1 MRAITFASYGGPDVL
16 ELTEQPDPVV
26 GPDSVLVRVR
36 AASVNPVDYKIRE
49 GYLQGAFVSHLPII
63 AGWDVAGVVEAVGP
77 AVRDHA
83 VGDEVIGYVRKDSIE
98 HGTYA
103 ELVAAHPR
111 HLARKP
117 ASVSFEQAAALPLAG
132 LTALQSIDLA
142 GVGARDVVLV
152 HAAAGGVGS
161 FAVQLAAA
169 RGARVIGTASE
180 GNHEHVRDLGAEPVA
195 YGEGLVERV
204 RALVPDG
211 VDVVLDYVGGE
222 ALALSPQLSRSTDR
236 IVSVVDAATVL
247 GFGGIYAFVRPD
259 ASGLASLADLV
270 DAGALRI
277 ELAATFPL
285 AEAAAAQQLV
295 EQGHVRGKVAI
306 SIP

>member
-26 GPDSVLVRVR
+26 GPDSVVVRVR
-36 AASVNPVDYKIRE
+36 AAGVNPVDHKIR
-49 GYLQGAFVSHLPII
+49 QGHLRERFVSHLPII

-77 AVRDHA
+77 AVRDLA

-103 ELVAAHPR
+103 ELVSADPR

-117 ASVSFEQAAALPLAG
+117 ASVSFAQAAALPLAG
-132 LTALQSIDLA
+132 LTAQQSIALA
-142 GVGARDVVLV
+142 GVSAGDVVLV

-180 GNHEHVRDLGAEPVA
+180 GNHEHVRGLGAEPVA

-204 RALVPDG
+204 RALAPAG

-222 ALALSPQLSRSTDR
+222 ALAQSPEVARSTDR

-247 GFGGIYAFVRPD
+247 GFGGVYAFVRPD
-259 ASGLASLADLV
+259 ATGLAALADLV
-270 DAGALRI
+270 DAGTLRI
-277 ELAATFPL
+277 DLAATFPL

-306 SIP
+306 TVP